1 MRGPALLVA
10 ILLSLTACGAGDTSA
25 IIERQLQS
33 GGIVDLDAG
42 VPGPW
47 ERVCILGPYSD
58 NRAAAHALGF
68 PWPVDDRSNIAES
81 DAISLLLFVRGNE
94 VLTAVEH
101 PRSNGD
107 FANLSGR
114 CFPRAHAR
122 FSRQTP
128 SGNGWPTLVPQ
139 AGP

>member
-1 MRGPALLVA
+1 MRNPAFLVA
-10 ILLSLTACGAGDTSA
+10 ILLSLAACGADETSV

-33 GGIVDLDAG
+33 GEFVDLDAG

-58 NRAAAHALGF
+58 NRAAADALGF
-68 PWPVDDRSNIAES
+68 HWPVEDRSSIAQS
-81 DAISLLLFVRGNE
+81 DGVSLLLFVRGNE
-94 VLTAVEH
+94 VLAAVEH

-107 FANLSGR
+107 FAELSGR
-114 CFPRAHAR
+114 CFPRAQAQ

-139 AGP
+139 GGP